1 MADTNITSQI
11 TRIEEARN
19 LIRDILGPT
28 TGSWTGESVDTSG
41 KKTEWG
47 PWGLGDGTEKIDD
60 LAEIL
65 SNVVNRGTPSLEVIE
80 GKSIDLP
87 RGFYMGGSIQGLSDT
102 VGDENK
108 YKTQTKSATP
118 SKSAI
123 TLSPDSGYYA
133 LSSVTIEPIPA
144 KYQDVS
150 ATTAVAANVL
160 SGKKFTAADGTVI
173 TGTMKDNTGI
183 GSLMIG
189 NPTPSSTTYPESGTK
204 DEAIL
209 ISGFYQDNHVYIKT
223 QQKTVTPS
231 KSAQIVYPDVDAW
244 LGKVTV
250 NPIPSNYIDTTDA
263 TAAAAHI
270 LVGKTAYVDTKK
282 VTGTMADNGAIAA
295 TLSGF
300 NSADG
305 SLNASTVDRAFK
317 YTVPVGYHNGSGT
330 VTANANY
337 KSVTPTKSAQT
348 IYPEEGDLL
357 WKVDV
362 AAIPSSW
369 YDITGTTATAGQVL
383 SGSKFVNASGVL
395 TTGTM
400 ANQGAK
406 NATLDTTTTSYT
418 IPAGYHNGSGKVSIS
433 TETKSVTPTKS
444 AQSITPT
451 AGKVLSSVSVAA
463 IPADY
468 ITTTDADAIA
478 ANILSGKTAY
488 VNGSKIT
495 GTMPN
500 YSSMAGGAHPE
511 LKRICPTLSQE
522 VIEAAFDVDLD
533 KAELSRS
540 LDEGFYNNINKVVVP
555 IERKAVTPTKSVQEI
570 WPSDGYV
577 LGEVYV
583 QPIPAEYITTTDA
596 TAIAPFILSG
606 YTAYVNGSKITGVMK
621 DNGSSGVQI
630 LNATPS
636 SISYTSDKARLTES
650 LNGYYN
656 ASAAYID
663 IQAKSVTP
671 TKSAQT
677 IYPDTNYLL
686 GKVTVGAIPAAYQ
699 DVSATTASA
708 ATVLSGYKFTNTSG
722 TVVTGTMANN
732 GATSKTFNPLT
743 ETSVSIAAGY
753 TTGGSVTLTA
763 DLENRLAAI

>member
-87 RGFYMGGSIQGLSDT
+87 RGFYMGGSIQGLSDIS
-102 VGDENK
+102 GDANK

-183 GSLMIG
+183 GSLLIG
-189 NPTPSSTTYPESGTK
+189 NPTPTSITYPESGTK
-204 DEAIL
+204 QEAIL
-209 ISGFYQDNHVYIKT
+209 INGFYPDNHVYIIT

-231 KSAQIVYPDVDAW
+231 KSTQIVYPDVDSW

-250 NPIPSNYIDTTDA
+250 NPIPTNYIDTTDA

-282 VTGTMADNGAIAA
+282 ITGTMVDNGAIAA

-300 NSADG
+300 NPNDG

-317 YTVPVGYHNGSGT
+317 YTVPVGYHNGSGV

-418 IPAGYHNGSGKVSIS
+418 IPAGYHNGSGKISIS

-444 AQSITPT
+444 AQTITPST
-451 AGKVLSSVSVAA
+451 GKVLSSVSVAA
-463 IPADY
+463 IPAEY
-468 ITTTDADAIA
+468 ITTTDATATA
-478 ANILSGKTAY
+478 ADIISGKTAY

-495 GTMPN
+495 G
-500 YSSMAGGAHPE
+500 SIA
-511 LKRICPTLSQE
+511 
-522 VIEAAFDVDLD
+522 
-533 KAELSRS
+533 
-540 LDEGFYNNINKVVVP
+540 NKSNV
-555 IERKAVTPTKSVQEI
+555 
-570 WPSDGYV
+570 
-577 LGEVYV
+577 
-583 QPIPAEYITTTDA
+583 
-596 TAIAPFILSG
+596 
-606 YTAYVNGSKITGVMK
+606 
-621 DNGSSGVQI
+621 GVQI
-630 LNATPS
+630 MNATPS
-636 SISYTSDKARLTES
+636 NISYNTDNTAQVNASIAD
-650 LNGYYN
+650 GYYHDT
-656 ASAAYID
+656 SVAYVKV
-663 IQAKSVTP
+663 QAKSITP

-677 IYPDTNYLL
+677 LYPDTNYFL
-686 GKVTVGAIPAAYQ
+686 GKVTVNAIPAAYQ

-732 GATSKTFNPLT
+732 GAMSKTFNPLT

>member
-65 SNVVNRGTPSLEVIE
+65 SNVVNRGTPSLEVVE

-102 VGDENK
+102 AGDENK
-108 YKTQTKSATP
+108 YRTQTKSATP

-183 GSLMIG
+183 GSLIIG
-189 NPTPSSTTYPESGTK
+189 NPTPSSNTYPESGTK
-204 DEAIL
+204 GEAIL
-209 ISGFYQDNHVYIKT
+209 INGFYQDNHVYINT
-223 QQKTVTPS
+223 QQKTITPT
-231 KSAQIVYPDVDAW
+231 KSTQAVYPDVDSW
-244 LGKVTV
+244 LGKVIV
-250 NPIPSNYIDTTDA
+250 NP
-263 TAAAAHI
+263 
-270 LVGKTAYVDTKK
+270 
-282 VTGTMADNGAIAA
+282 
-295 TLSGF
+295 
-300 NSADG
+300 
-305 SLNASTVDRAFK
+305 
-317 YTVPVGYHNGSGT
+317 
-330 VTANANY
+330 
-337 KSVTPTKSAQT
+337 
-348 IYPEEGDLL
+348 
-357 WKVDV
+357 
-362 AAIPSSW
+362 
-369 YDITGTTATAGQVL
+369 
-383 SGSKFVNASGVL
+383 
-395 TTGTM
+395 
-400 ANQGAK
+400 
-406 NATLDTTTTSYT
+406 
-418 IPAGYHNGSGKVSIS
+418 
-433 TETKSVTPTKS
+433 
-444 AQSITPT
+444 
-451 AGKVLSSVSVAA
+451 

-468 ITTTDADAIA
+468 ITTTDATATA
-478 ANILSGKTAY
+478 AQILSGKTAY
-488 VNGSKIT
+488 VDGSKIT
-495 GTMPN
+495 GTMADKSGTAVKLTTWTN
-500 YSSMAGGAHPE
+500 EDIANAIKDTGYG
-511 LKRICPTLSQE
+511 TL
-522 VIEAAFDVDLD
+522 
-533 KAELSRS
+533 
-540 LDEGFYNNINKVVVP
+540 YNNFSASGYYDTTSKIEVP
-555 IERKAVTPTKSVQEI
+555 IENLVVTPAKTAKEFYGG
-570 WPSDGYV
+570 GY
-577 LGEVYV
+577 LYGRVYV
-583 QPIPAEYITTTDA
+583 NAIPAEYITTTDA
-596 TAIAPFILSG
+596 TAIAPLILSG
-606 YTAYVNGSKITGVMK
+606 YTAYVNGSKITGTMK
-621 DNGSSGVQI
+621 DNGSAGVQI

-636 SISYTSDKARLTES
+636 SISYTDDKARLYES

-686 GKVTVGAIPAAYQ
+686 GKVTVNAIPAAYQ